1 MEYRRFPM
9 GALWT
14 NAYLL
19 WDEGGVALLVDP
31 GGDPSEA
38 LDFAEGKKLQI
49 EWVLL
54 THGHGDHIG
63 GLDEARARSGRGVAI
78 HRADAAMLTS
88 PEENLSRWM
97 GAPIQSV
104 AAEKTL
110 EDGETFCVG
119 QMRVQV
125 IHTPG
130 HTAGSSCFL
139 VSGEGS
145 EVLLSGDTLFAR
157 SVGRTDLPGGS
168 ESDLKASLVKLAVLD
183 ERLPVL
189 PGHGP
194 ETSLGKER
202 AENPYWP

>member
-1 MEYRRFPM
+1 MDYRRFPM

-19 WDEGGVALLVDP
+19 WDAEGTAILVDP

-38 LDFAEGKKLQI
+38 LDFAKEKGLAI

-63 GLDEARARSGRGVAI
+63 GLEEARKKSNKGVAI
-78 HRADAAMLTS
+78 HRADAGMLTS
-88 PEENLSRWM
+88 PDENLSRWM
-97 GAPIQSV
+97 GTPIQFG
-104 AAEKTL
+104 AADKVL
-110 EDGETFCVG
+110 DDGDTFWAGCMKV
-119 QMRVQV
+119 RV
-125 IHTPG
+125 IHSPG

-139 VSGEGS
+139 VSDGEKDL
-145 EVLLSGDTLFAR
+145 LLSGDTLFAR

-168 ESDLKASLVKLAVLD
+168 EKDLKASLLKLAAFADL
-183 ERLPVL
+183 LQVL

-194 ETSLGKER
+194 ETSLGCEK